1 MTQVS
6 SQLSIAGTDDPVVA
20 ASQVARL
27 AGAVKTLTRAAYDLA
42 VSAERTRITN
52 NITGIYANG
61 EQIHILGEAG
71 YRTWSLAAG
80 GTNAANAAGSHAR
93 TVVLAAGK
101 SFVLPN
107 DANTATLAAGAP
119 ANSSGATGDLVL
131 DGADGVVRIKGV
143 SIWAAG
149 GNSSPAIPPLAF
161 AATTFD
167 SSNRITAYTLGGEAH
182 TVAYT
187 SATTFIVTGPRGS
200 RSGTLNGGAQLIALA

>member
-27 AGAVKTLTRAAYDLA
+27 AGVVKTLTRAAYDMA
-42 VSAERTRITN
+42 VSAERTRIAN

-71 YRTWSLAAG
+71 YRAWSLAAG

-107 DANTATLAAGAP
+107 DANTATLATGAP

-131 DGADGVVRIKGV
+131 DGVDGVVRTKGV
-143 SIWAAG
+143 SVWAAV
-149 GNSSPAIPPLAF
+149 GNAAPTLPPLTF
-161 AATTFD
+161 VATTFD
-167 SSNRITAYTLGGEAH
+167 GSNRITAYTLGGEAH
-182 TVAYT
+182 TVAYP

-200 RSGTLNGGAQLIALA
+200 RSGTMNGGAQLIALA